1 MSRISAPAAEFT
13 RVVSTARLTGTACH
27 HIEANEE
34 ERARLAERFGLI
46 ALPSFAADVE
56 LRRLAGG
63 RVRLDATLRAE
74 VVQPCVVTLE
84 PVPGTVEEAFTLVYA
99 PDAPEVI
106 EDVLVSGDEEIVAP
120 LVGESIDIGE
130 AAAQELSLALDPFPR
145 ADGAALPAA
154 EPETAAEA
162 AETGRSPFA
171 ALAKL
176 RRPAPE

>member
-1 MSRISAPAAEFT
+1 MSASAAEFT
-13 RVVSTARLTGTACH
+13 RVVSTARLTGTARH

-46 ALPSFAADVE
+46 ALPSFAAEVE

-63 RVRLDATLRAE
+63 RVRLDAALRAE

-84 PVPGTVEEAFTLVYA
+84 PVPGAVEAEFSLVYA
-99 PDAPEVI
+99 PDAPEAI
-106 EDVLVSGDEEIVAP
+106 EDVLVSGDEEIVEP

-145 ADGAALPAA
+145 APGAELPAT
-154 EPETAAEA
+154 EPEPIAEA
-162 AETGRSPFA
+162 AEIRQSPFA

-176 RRPAPE
+176 RRPARE